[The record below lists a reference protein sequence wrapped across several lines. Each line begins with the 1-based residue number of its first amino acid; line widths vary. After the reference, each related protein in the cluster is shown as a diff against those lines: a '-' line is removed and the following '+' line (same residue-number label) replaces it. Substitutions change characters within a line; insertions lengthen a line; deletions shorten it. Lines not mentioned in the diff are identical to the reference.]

1 MKFIDEVTIQVHAGR
16 GGDGCASFRREK
28 FIPFGGPNGGDG
40 GNGGDIYLQAD
51 KGLNTLVHFQYQK
64 RYQAE
69 RGRNGEGS
77 QCTGRSGDDLIVP
90 VPMGTMV
97 YEADTGEYLGD
108 LVEDKQ
114 QLLVAKGGRHG
125 LGNVHFKSS
134 TNQAPRRMTSGQLG
148 EQRQLR
154 LELRLLADVGLVGLP
169 NAGKSTLIRAVSK
182 ARPRVAD
189 YPFTTLTPNLGVVA
203 VDQRDSFV
211 MADVPGLIEGAAEGS
226 GLGIQFLKHLKRTH
240 VLLHLIDITSQDEAA
255 IVHDIQLIEN
265 ELKKFSEDVYLKQRW
280 LVFNKVDQLIAEEAE
295 LVIKKAVQALHWQAR
310 YFTVSALSGA
320 GTQDLCKAVM
330 QYLSETRLDPA
341 GESDN
346 NCL

>member
-1 MKFIDEVTIQVHAGR
+1 MKFIDEATIQVNAGH

-40 GNGGDIYLQAD
+40 GDGGDVYLQAD
-51 KGLNTLVHFQYQK
+51 KSLTTLVHFKYQK

-69 RGRNGEGS
+69 RGRAGEGS
-77 QCTGRSGDDLIVP
+77 QCTGRSGDDLIVQ

-108 LVEDKQ
+108 LVDDQ
-114 QLLVAKGGRHG
+114 QRLLVAKGGRHG

-134 TNQAPRRMTSGQLG
+134 TNRAPRRKTPGQPG

-154 LELRLLADVGLVGLP
+154 LELRLLADVGLLGLP

-182 ARPRVAD
+182 ARPHVAD

-240 VLLHLIDITSQDEAA
+240 VLLHLVDITSQDDDA
-255 IVHDIQLIEN
+255 IVQDIHLIEN
-265 ELKKFSEDVYLKQRW
+265 ELKKFSEEIYQKPRW
-280 LVFNKVDQLIAEEAE
+280 LVFNKVDQFIAAEAE
-295 LVIKKAVQALHWQAR
+295 AMIRKVVQALQWR
-310 YFTVSALSGA
+310 VPYFMVSALSGA
-320 GTQDLCKAVM
+320 GTQELCKAVM
-330 QYLSETRLDPA
+330 GYLSEETA
-341 GESDN
+341 SVE
-346 NCL
+346 